1 MAIRMKKILM
11 LHGIKHNA
19 FGKRLEQSDRDRAT
33 RCPGT
38 DQQCAAIF
46 HACTVV
52 DLRLHEHESCR
63 DS

>member
-1 MAIRMKKILM
+1 MKKIPL
-11 LHGIKHNA
+11 LHGIKHNV
-19 FGKRLEQSDRDRAT
+19 FGKRLEQSDRAA

-38 DQQCAAIF
+38 DRQCAAIF

-52 DLRLHEHESCR
+52 DLRLHERESGR